1 MPFHHRVSAIVISP
15 ECQRESKMPASQQPA
30 SLRNMSPSKSPAM
43 IAIHSHGSQSGLSE
57 GGEDGTFSLTRP
69 ESFPHMSSASTDGGG
84 SAQSIAAFQDEPG
97 ESDDESGD
105 SGDDEDLLSAYQEQ
119 LAVLAQGKPPERSRP
134 RAGRGSGC
142 AALVSAAAGGV
153 DAQWKV
159 VSAATAEL
167 KAHWAAAEALQA
179 PQQPAPQQPA
189 LVPVDSDK
197 HLKAVLAAAVPQ
209 LRAHWAA
216 PQAVPKAYTAA
227 EDQHL
232 KAVVDRAVTEIKAH
246 WAAAE
251 APAPEASTPCRKQIL
266 SSEKDFAAVVSV
278 LVAEAQAHWAIDE
291 SR

>member
-1 MPFHHRVSAIVISP
+1 
-15 ECQRESKMPASQQPA
+15 MPASQQPA

-43 IAIHSHGSQSGLSE
+43 NAIPIPAHGSQGGLSE

-84 SAQSIAAFQDEPG
+84 SAQSMAAFQDEPG

-105 SGDDEDLLSAYQEQ
+105 SGDDEDLRSAYEEQ
-119 LAVLAQGKPPERSRP
+119 LAVLAQAKPPERSRP
-134 RAGRGSGC
+134 RAGRGGL
-142 AALVSAAAGGV
+142 AALVSAAASGV

-167 KAHWAAAEALQA
+167 KVHWAAAEALQA
-179 PQQPAPQQPA
+179 PQQAAPQQAA

-197 HLKAVLAAAVPQ
+197 HLKAVLAAAVPV

-251 APAPEASTPCRKQIL
+251 APAPEATPSRKQIL

-278 LVAEAQAHWAIDE
+278 LVAQAQEHWAIEE